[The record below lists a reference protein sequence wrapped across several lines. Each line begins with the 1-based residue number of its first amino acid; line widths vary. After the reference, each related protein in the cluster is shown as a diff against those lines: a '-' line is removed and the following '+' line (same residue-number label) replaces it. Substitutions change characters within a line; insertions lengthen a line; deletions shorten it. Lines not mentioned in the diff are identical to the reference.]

1 MRSASRSRQFL
12 CTVKQ
17 TVGKEGP
24 VETVTD
30 RLVEHV
36 EELVHPI
43 ERPLVWGNPLLS
55 TTPTPLAVHDLALR
69 VEALEAAVREIAR
82 DLQRLLDDDCTR

>member
-1 MRSASRSRQFL
+1 M
-12 CTVKQ
+12 K
-17 TVGKEGP
+17 
-24 VETVTD
+24 TVTD

-36 EELVHPI
+36 L
-43 ERPLVWGNPLLS
+43 WGNPLLS